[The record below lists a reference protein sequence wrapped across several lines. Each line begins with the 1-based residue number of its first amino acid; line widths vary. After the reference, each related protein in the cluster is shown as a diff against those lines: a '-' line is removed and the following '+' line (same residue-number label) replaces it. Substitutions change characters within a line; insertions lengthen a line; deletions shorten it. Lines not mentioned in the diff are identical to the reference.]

1 LRVLTVQPRC
11 RKQRNPAVQL
21 ALSNLCNQ
29 YLPERRKAERL
40 YDLVCVR
47 LVSSGRPPQR
57 ARCCTVC
64 VCYAFT
70 ESGLPTRA
78 WFFGRTRTCSSSTSS
93 NTEWFLQA
101 SLQKKKKVSEYRCSQ
116 GAAAVSAL
124 VTRVSRRPTLRV
136 LGCADRGASVPA
148 HASLFRHF
156 CSRTRRADLT

>member
-101 SLQKKKKVSEYRCSQ
+101 SLQKKKGFRVPVQPGMRQLYQLWLLASRDGRLCVFLGARIGALRCLRMRRFS
-116 GAAAVSAL
+116 GTFAA
-124 VTRVSRRPTLRV
+124 
-136 LGCADRGASVPA
+136 GRGA
-148 HASLFRHF
+148 LI
-156 CSRTRRADLT
+156 